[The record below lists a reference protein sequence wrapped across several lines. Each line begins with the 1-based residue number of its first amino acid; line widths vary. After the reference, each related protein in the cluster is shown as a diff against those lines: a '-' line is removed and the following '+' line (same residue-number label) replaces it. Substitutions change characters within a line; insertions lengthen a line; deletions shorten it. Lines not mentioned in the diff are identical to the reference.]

1 MLNCNRTLLPA
12 RFLLPKARPR
22 VSLTSRV
29 TITVEV
35 YGLLPWGAGG
45 LGRSRRS
52 CGVKSRGSERP
63 RGLICAFK
71 LSSIAS
77 ESRSKSRTA
86 SCVRSYVHAY
96 EDHIRSSQGYI
107 CCCPGVNF
115 FFYYYYSVLAVRHF
129 FHSAVCLYR
138 TTACIIVRVFFCVSF
153 TYFFFYLCLYNF
165 SSIWNPCV
173 GTAEEENKTFEFDK
187 LTKSPDW
194 LWFHATSGD
203 MLLCCR
209 AFGS

>member
-107 CCCPGVNF
+107 CCCPGVNYFFLLLLLFCSGSSSFFSFSSLFVSYNSLYYSPGFFLCFFYIF
-115 FFYYYYSVLAVRHF
+115 FFFLIYVCTI
-129 FHSAVCLYR
+129 SAVFEIR
-138 TTACIIVRVFFCVSF
+138 VSVR
-153 TYFFFYLCLYNF
+153 
-165 SSIWNPCV
+165 PKK
-173 GTAEEENKTFEFDK
+173 KTK
-187 LTKSPDW
+187 RLNLIS
-194 LWFHATSGD
+194 
-203 MLLCCR
+203 
-209 AFGS
+209 